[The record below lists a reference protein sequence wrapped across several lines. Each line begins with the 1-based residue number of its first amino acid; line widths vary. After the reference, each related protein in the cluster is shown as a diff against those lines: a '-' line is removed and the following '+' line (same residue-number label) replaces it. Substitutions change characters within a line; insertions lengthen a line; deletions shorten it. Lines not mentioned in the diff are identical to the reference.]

1 MVGLAAP
8 THPTIV
14 AHCNQG
20 GAVNTPPHSLAGGQL
35 RDLTR
40 MVQIFLFPR
49 IHHRPGAFII
59 ETLVICYDT
68 RPRCPAVTSSVH
80 CVQGDAGPADDNI
93 SSQTLTQLPPGKQ
106 RPAGAGLFIS
116 TS

>member
-1 MVGLAAP
+1 MP
-8 THPTIV
+8 
-14 AHCNQG
+14 
-20 GAVNTPPHSLAGGQL
+20 
-35 RDLTR
+35 
-40 MVQIFLFPR
+40 
-49 IHHRPGAFII
+49 
-59 ETLVICYDT
+59 
-68 RPRCPAVTSSVH
+68 SSDQCVH